1 MGAFP
6 GKSGIYILFYD
17 KKINLYIQGFVPDVS
32 KPMVMKSMHI
42 LLVED
47 NEGDILLTCEALGEV
62 NSIRKISITKD
73 GREALQFLTKTGAF
87 ADAETPDLILLDI
100 NLPKIDGKEVLQ
112 RIKQDNTLRTIPVII
127 LTTSSSDKDIF
138 DTYNNHANCFITKPV
153 DYNNFMEVIKNLES
167 FWIKTAQLPT
177 T

>member
-1 MGAFP
+1 M
-6 GKSGIYILFYD
+6 
-17 KKINLYIQGFVPDVS
+17 IQPCET
-32 KPMVMKSMHI
+32 KPKNMKDMHI

-47 NEGDILLTCEALGEV
+47 NEGDILLTQEALHEIDA
-62 NSIRKISITKD
+62 IRKISIAKD
-73 GREALQFLTKTGAF
+73 GKEALQFLSKSGRF
-87 ADAETPDLILLDI
+87 MNADTPDLILLDI

-112 RIKQDNTLRTIPVII
+112 RIKQDEQLRTIPVII

-153 DYNNFMEVIKNLES
+153 DYNNFMDVIKTLES
-167 FWIKTAQLPT
+167 FWINTAQLPT